1 MKHPPDFLNELTE
14 IFSTIEY
21 VQGILSEVDSMVD
34 RSVNNLIILD
44 DMMDEAMQD
53 KWISQLSTR
62 GRHDNLSVI
71 YLT

>member
-34 RSVNNLIILD
+34 RSINNLIILD
-44 DMMDEAMQD
+44 DMMDEATQD
-53 KWISQLSTR
+53 K
-62 GRHDNLSVI
+62 
-71 YLT
+71 